1 MNKYENLS
9 ERLKPEYALIL
20 ETDVKQQY
28 PAIYKS
34 INKAINEKKYI
45 TNLTI
50 AEAEEM
56 VLYVY
61 DGSRDLN
68 NIYKMFVI

>member
-1 MNKYENLS
+1 MTKNETLS

-20 ETDVKQQY
+20 EIDVKQNY
-28 PAIYKS
+28 PNIYQN
-34 INKAINEKKYI
+34 INKVINEKEFI
-45 TNLTI
+45 TQLTI
-50 AEAEEM
+50 DEAEQM

-61 DGSRDLN
+61 DGSRDLG

>member
-1 MNKYENLS
+1 MKKYENLS

-20 ETDVKQQY
+20 EIDVKQQY
-28 PAIYKS
+28 PAIYKY
-34 INKAINEKKYI
+34 INKAINEKEFI

-50 AEAEEM
+50 DEAEQM

-61 DGSRDLN
+61 DGSRDLD